1 MAKIGMGRSLQQFLC
16 LPHFPDAWA
25 KVKPGVDATERW
37 LLQGGPPAIGP
48 SEITPW
54 IEAIKWNAKVLRRVR
69 KGWLVGSA
77 QPPLGGMLSI
87 NGVPVLLSK
96 LDETPKSLNCVVA
109 GSWKPAEDLSGN
121 QPGFDPLQV
130 ADPWARS
137 LATKSSGAAPAAS
150 SCAEGLVV
158 KTLRLHEDKFAEMQK
173 QISGLSE
180 RIDQSGVAVAE
191 EFGKLRGEVRVGL
204 CEMDSHI
211 ETNFTTSL
219 TQALDS

>member
-1 MAKIGMGRSLQQFLC
+1 M
-16 LPHFPDAWA
+16 AWA
-25 KVKPGVDATERW
+25 KVKPGTDAPKFFDITERW

-77 QPPLGGMLSI
+77 QPPPGGMLSI

-96 LDETPKSLNCVVA
+96 LDETPRSSNCVVA
-109 GSWKPAEDLSGN
+109 GSWKPVEDLSGN
-121 QPGFDPLQV
+121 QPGVDPLQV

-150 SCAEGLVV
+150 SCAEGPVA
-158 KTLRLHEDKFAEMQK
+158 KTLRLHL
-173 QISGLSE
+173 INLGLQLQRNSA
-180 RIDQSGVAVAE
+180 SFVARCGSVSA
-191 EFGKLRGEVRVGL
+191 R
-204 CEMDSHI
+204 
-211 ETNFTTSL
+211 
-219 TQALDS
+219 